1 MKNSIVVLA
10 VAVTAALAAQ
20 TVPTWDLAWL
30 EHIFSGGELI
40 CGSDESYVPH
50 RNRDALS
57 SLGQFMTQGGWTTN
71 QLVEALIFEMTN
83 NMSEV
88 NWADETKRRVARR
101 AASRLGEI
109 NLPAVTNFFREFN
122 DSDDTPR
129 LKMQTIPG
137 MIWYTN
143 LEPEVLDYMRT
154 LCVRTNV
161 YANVETMVMHDMF
174 ETLETMPPEL
184 KPAATNRVARY
195 MYFAIGHT
203 TRGTGWQDRELAKFM
218 PAYSNSIQR
227 LQLMQHVANTVT
239 NAYARANANKVVQAL
254 FAIPTNQLN
263 DISWIVDE

>member
-1 MKNSIVVLA
+1 MKNSIVTL
-10 VAVTAALAAQ
+10 VAVVVVALAAQ
-20 TVPTWDLAWL
+20 TMPTWDLAWL

-40 CGSDESYVPH
+40 CGSDEPYVPH

-57 SLGQFMTQGGWTTN
+57 SLGQFVAQGGWTTN

-88 NWADETKRRVARR
+88 NWAEETKRRIARR

-143 LEPEVLDYMRT
+143 LEPEVLDYMRM

-195 MYFAIGHT
+195 MYFAIHHVT
-203 TRGTGWQDRELAKFM
+203 DSQGWQDLELAKFI

-227 LQLMQHVANTVT
+227 LSLMQYVSTSAT
-239 NAYARANANKVVQAL
+239 NAWERSNAAAIVQAL
-254 FAIPTNQLN
+254 SAIPTNQLN
-263 DISWIVDE
+263 DVSWIAE